1 MSVGDGF
8 LLAIRW
14 LHSIS
19 AVAWVGGSLFY
30 LLVLRPAA
38 RREGTPWAIV
48 NQAIAREFKGV
59 VDTCILVLIVTGV
72 IMAFDRL
79 TGEFIGIPYVA
90 TLAVKILLA
99 LWMFYLALSRR
110 RTIAQA
116 SASQTGETTAPT
128 ALWQKAAR
136 AVSGYNLIAILG
148 VLVFL
153 LSDLLRFLVEKAL
166 GGS

>member
-14 LHSIS
+14 LHAVS

-30 LLVLRPAA
+30 LLVLRPVA

-79 TGEFIGIPYVA
+79 TGEFIGIPYVG
-90 TLAVKILLA
+90 TLAVKIFLA

-116 SASQTGETTAPT
+116 SASQTGETT

>member
-1 MSVGDGF
+1 MNVGDGF

-14 LHSIS
+14 LHTIS

-79 TGEFIGIPYVA
+79 IGEFIGIPYVG

-116 SASQTGETTAPT
+116 SASQTRETS

-166 GGS
+166 G